1 MKIQVLPDGRYRIRY
16 YVAGHGSPKRQR
28 TFSRRKDAERFA
40 AEIERRKE
48 LSELVL
54 FDQANRTVEELA
66 KEWWRRHVVPNLA
79 EWTRRGYKPLLA
91 NHVQPRLGFYK
102 LREITPEVIADFR
115 ADLESAGAGRHAVR
129 VSMVMLQ
136 SMFKHAI
143 RWRWV
148 PGPNPVQQV
157 EKPSG
162 RRERAIV
169 CLAPVQVEAIRTW
182 LLEHEK
188 LYAATMVSVIAYQG
202 LRAPEELLAV
212 EVRHVRARTLLV
224 EQRNIDGEIV
234 GGQKVRGFHPR
245 AVDLLEPVKRD
256 ISAYL
261 LATGIRSGLLFPRA
275 DGEPWRSH
283 DWKNWTRRVWHVA
296 REGAGIESMPPY
308 DLRHACA
315 SLQVRAGTSIP
326 ELAEQMGHSPAMT
339 LNTYAHVIRELKGE
353 PVVSAEEQV
362 EQARRELPG
371 RFRDVGAKAADAS

>member
-1 MKIQVLPDGRYRIRY
+1 MKITRLPDGRYRLRY
-16 YVAGHGSPKRQR
+16 YTAGHGSPKRQR
-28 TFSRRKDAERFA
+28 TFTHRKDAERFA

-48 LSELVL
+48 LGELVL
-54 FDQANRTVEELA
+54 FDQANRRVEELA
-66 KEWWRRHVVPNLA
+66 AEWWRRHAVPNLA

-91 NHVQPRLGFYK
+91 NHIQPRLGFYK

-115 ADLESAGAGRHAVR
+115 ADLEAAGVGRHAVR
-129 VSMVMLQ
+129 VSMVILQ

-169 CLAPVQVEAIRTW
+169 CLAPAQVEAIRTA
-182 LLEHEK
+182 LLERDK

-202 LRAPEELLAV
+202 LRAPEELLAI

-234 GGQKVRGFHPR
+234 AGQKVRGFHPR
-245 AVDLLEPVKRD
+245 AIDLLEPVKRD
-256 ISAYL
+256 VSEYL

-275 DGEPWRSH
+275 DGRPWRSH
-283 DWKNWTRRVWHVA
+283 DWKNWTRRVWHAA
-296 REGAGIESMPPY
+296 RKGAGIESLPPY

-315 SLQVRAGTSIP
+315 SLQVRAGLSIP

-339 LNTYAHVIRELKGE
+339 LNTYSHVIRELKGE

-362 EQARRELPG
+362 ERARRELPG
-371 RFRDVGAKAADAS
+371 RFGDAGSATADGA

>member
-1 MKIQVLPDGRYRIRY
+1 MKITQLPDGRWRLRY

-28 TFSRRKDAERFA
+28 TFTHRKDAERFGT
-40 AEIERRKE
+40 EIERRKQM
-48 LSELVL
+48 SELVL
-54 FDQANRTVEELA
+54 FDQANRRVEELA

-91 NHVQPRLGFYK
+91 NHIQPRLGFYK

-115 ADLESAGAGRHAVR
+115 ADLEAAGVGRHAVR

-162 RRERAIV
+162 RRERAIG
-169 CLAPVQVEAIRTW
+169 CLAPVQVEAIRTY
-182 LLEHEK
+182 LLEQDK

-212 EVRHVRARTLLV
+212 EVRHVRERTLLV

-234 GGQKVRGFHPR
+234 AGQKVRGFHPR
-245 AVDLLEPVKRD
+245 AIDLLEPVKRD
-256 ISAYL
+256 ISEYL

-275 DGEPWRSH
+275 DGKPWRSH

-296 REGAGIESMPPY
+296 REGAGIESLPPY
-308 DLRHACA
+308 DLRHAFA
-315 SLQVRAGTSIP
+315 SLQVRAGLSIP

-362 EQARRELPG
+362 ERARRELSG
-371 RFRDVGAKAADAS
+371 RFGDVEAAGADGA